1 MFLTYLPQPTFR
13 ESARCLTD
21 QDLSDSLRAALNILT
36 HNKEFARVS
45 YIDGLEMADDPFAAM
60 WRGYEGTLILYAW
73 GCLSEMQ
80 RRDKTETGVL
90 QKQLEEWR
98 QPNLDHLPPWFFGL
112 DQSEKEKIMASHRMI
127 LAQLDDSDHY
137 RKEFNISTFSIPFK
151 TVKPFFPCYSPPVRD
166 PIFSR

>member
-60 WRGYEGTLILYAW
+60 WRGYEGILILYARV
-73 GCLSEMQ
+73 CLSEMQ
-80 RRDKTETGVL
+80 KRDKSETGIL

-112 DQSEKEKIMASHRMI
+112 DQSEKEKIILSHRY
-127 LAQLDDSDHY
+127 LLLQKNPEHY
-137 RKEFNISTFSIPFK
+137 ENVFASLEYNKGRIY
-151 TVKPFFPCYSPPVRD
+151 FPRYSPPVHD